1 MAVIHAP
8 HLFINRYLQDKVR
21 SAFGAS
27 VPLLPTMPTNIDELV
42 TTFPESEGMF
52 AVYDRMY
59 KMRRRAF
66 PHIKCEQLLYYFY
79 KTDDPEL
86 LYNTHG
92 MMQDLLDRGDESAQE
107 INSWVADLWLAQ
119 SEEDR
124 DTSGADLVTGIVEQH
139 KTINLAGTP
148 FLIPYFHEIKI
159 FQLEETRDVV
169 EIGAARTVVGN
180 KMIIDYE
187 WHSS

>member
-1 MAVIHAP
+1 MAIHAP
-8 HLFINRYLQDKVR
+8 HLFINRYLQDKITL
-21 SAFGAS
+21 AFEAA
-27 VPLLPTMPTNIDELV
+27 VPLMPTMPSDIDALV
-42 TTFPESEGMF
+42 STFPESQGMF

-59 KMRRRAF
+59 KLRKRAF

-86 LYNTHG
+86 LFETHG

-107 INSWVADLWLAQ
+107 LNNWIANMWQAQ
-119 SEEDR
+119 SEEDKYTIGV
-124 DTSGADLVTGIVEQH
+124 DIVTGLPEEH
-139 KTINLAGTP
+139 KTIKLGNKS
-148 FLIPYFHEIKI
+148 FLIPYFHEIKL